1 MLCEINLGWLLN
13 KRSGVALSRPFGVRQ
28 SLLTHVQKQ
37 RLLHSITYL
46 TEGEGEAPAE
56 PKRRGRSLALP

>member
-1 MLCEINLGWLLN
+1 MLGLDTSLGFDTAFQAYYTVKYILN
-13 KRSGVALSRPFGVRQ
+13 GYPIFNGPFGVRQ

-46 TEGEGEAPAE
+46 TKHYQYIEN
-56 PKRRGRSLALP
+56 